1 MIRSDLMFFSTYYYN
16 PKTCRYERVKL
27 RWFDVLAYVLGVI
40 LTGTVFF
47 AGILA
52 LQNRIVKTENETR
65 LRQENAMLDKHRS
78 LLTAQLTDIES
89 TLNTLQSK
97 DKELAAKLFD
107 PSGDFQRDV
116 NTSFEKSEILLAEP
130 AEAQAIMDDLK
141 LKSSALATK
150 SASTNA
156 SFGRHF
162 NLRKKEIAML
172 QAMPSLM
179 PVSEKYS
186 DFLAS
191 GFGTRVHPIH
201 KGLFHHPGIDF
212 VAPRGTEVRAT
223 GSGEVV
229 AVHSS
234 KLEAGYGNYVE
245 VDHGHGFVTR
255 YAHLEEIRVRYGQH
269 IDKGATLGTVGS
281 SGGSVAPHV
290 HYEVIRDGENTDP
303 VHFMIERLSSA
314 DYKKLTALAKKQNQ
328 SLD

>member
-1 MIRSDLMFFSTYYYN
+1 MFFSTYYYN

-27 RWFDVLAYVLGVI
+27 RWFDVAAYALGVI

-52 LQNRIVKTENETR
+52 LQNRIVKTDKEIA
-65 LRQENAMLDKHRS
+65 LRAENAMLEKHRS
-78 LLTAQLTDIES
+78 VVTAEIVNIES
-89 TLNTLQSK
+89 TIQALHTK
-97 DKELAAKLFD
+97 DRELAEKLFD
-107 PSGDFQRDV
+107 GPGDFQRDANNAYEKGEILNADGV
-116 NTSFEKSEILLAEP
+116 DAQHIIDELKAKSTALAEKS
-130 AEAQAIMDDLK
+130 
-141 LKSSALATK
+141 S
-150 SASTNA
+150 STNA
-156 SFGRHF
+156 QFGQRF
-162 NLRKKEIAML
+162 NLSQKEIAML

-191 GFGTRVHPIH
+191 GFGKRIHPFH
-201 KGLFHHPGIDF
+201 KGLYHHPGIDI
-212 VAPRGTEVRAT
+212 VAPRGTDVRAT
-223 GSGEVV
+223 GAGEVV
-229 AVHSS
+229 GVHNS
-234 KLEAGYGNYVE
+234 KLEAGYGNYVDI
-245 VDHGHGFVTR
+245 DHGHGFVTR

-303 VHFMIERLSSA
+303 VHFMIEQLSSA

>member
-1 MIRSDLMFFSTYYYN
+1 MFFSTYYYN

-27 RWFDVLAYVLGVI
+27 RWFDVSAYVLGVV

-52 LQNRIVKTENETR
+52 LQNRIVKTDKEIE
-65 LRQENAMLDKHRS
+65 LRAENATLEKHKS
-78 LLTAQLTDIES
+78 LVTAQLVDIES
-89 TLNTLQSK
+89 TLSELQSK
-97 DKELAAKLFD
+97 DKELSAKLFD
-107 PSGDFQRDV
+107 ASSDFQRDV
-116 NTSFEKSEILLAEP
+116 NTSYEKSKILLADASE
-130 AEAQAIMDDLK
+130 AEEIMNTLRS
-141 LKSSALATK
+141 KSSVLAEK

-156 SFGRHF
+156 AFGRRF
-162 NLRKKEIAML
+162 NLHAKEIELL

-179 PVSEKYS
+179 PVAEKYS

-191 GFGTRVHPIH
+191 GFGKRIHPFH

-212 VAPRGTEVRAT
+212 VAPRGTDVRAT
-223 GSGEVV
+223 GSGEVI
-229 AVHSS
+229 AVHNS

-245 VDHGHGFVTR
+245 IDHGHGFITR

-269 IDKGATLGTVGS
+269 IDKGMPLGTVGS

-290 HYEVIRDGENTDP
+290 HYEVIRDGENADP
-303 VHFMIERLSSA
+303 VYFMIERLSSA
-314 DYKKLTALAKKQNQ
+314 DYKKLTVLAKKQNQ

>member
-1 MIRSDLMFFSTYYYN
+1 MFFSTYYYN

-52 LQNRIVKTENETR
+52 LQNRIVKTENEVK

-78 LLTAQLTDIES
+78 LLTAQLIDIES
-89 TLNTLQSK
+89 TLNQLQSK
-97 DKELAAKLFD
+97 DRELAAKLFD

-116 NTSFEKSEILLAEP
+116 NTSYEKSEILLAEP

-141 LKSSALATK
+141 LKSSALAAK

-179 PVSEKYS
+179 PVHEKYS

-201 KGLFHHPGIDF
+201 KGLFNHPGIDF

-223 GSGEVV
+223 GSGEII
-229 AVHSS
+229 AVHNS

-245 VDHGHGFVTR
+245 IDHGHGFVTR

-303 VHFMIERLSSA
+303 VHFMIERLSSG

>member
-1 MIRSDLMFFSTYYYN
+1 MFFSTYYYN

-27 RWFDVLAYVLGVI
+27 RWFDVAAYVLGVI

-52 LQNRIVKTENETR
+52 LQNRIVKTEREIE
-65 LRQENAMLDKHRS
+65 LRQENAMLDKHRT
-78 LLTAQLTDIES
+78 LLTAQLVDIES
-89 TLNTLQSK
+89 TLNQLQSK
-97 DKELAAKLFD
+97 DKELATKLFD
-107 PSGDFQRDV
+107 ASSDFQRDV
-116 NTSFEKSEILLAEP
+116 NTSFEKSEILQADAAQSQEIIHTLKAKSAALAE
-130 AEAQAIMDDLK
+130 
-141 LKSSALATK
+141 K
-150 SASTNA
+150 SARSNA
-156 SFGRHF
+156 AFGRQF
-162 NLRKKEIAML
+162 NLRKKDIDML

-186 DFLAS
+186 DYLAS
-191 GFGTRVHPIH
+191 GFGTRIHPFH

-223 GSGEVV
+223 GAGEVI
-229 AVHSS
+229 AVHNS

-245 VDHGHGFVTR
+245 IDHGHGFVTR

-269 IDKGATLGTVGS
+269 VDKESVLGTVGS

-290 HYEVIRDGENTDP
+290 HYEIMRDGENTDP

>member
-27 RWFDVLAYVLGVI
+27 RWFDALAYVLGVI

-52 LQNRIVKTENETR
+52 LQNRIVKTENEIE
-65 LRQENAMLDKHRS
+65 LRQENAMLDKHKS
-78 LLTAQLTDIES
+78 QVTAQLIDIES
-89 TLNTLQSK
+89 TLNQLQSK
-97 DKELAAKLFD
+97 DKELSAKLFD
-107 PSGDFQRDV
+107 ASSDFQRDV
-116 NTSFEKSEILLAEP
+116 NSSFEKSEIL
-130 AEAQAIMDDLK
+130 QADAAGARSIMDTLRA
-141 LKSSALATK
+141 KSSALAKK
-150 SASTNA
+150 SASSNA
-156 SFGRHF
+156 FGRRF
-162 NLRKKEIAML
+162 NLHTKEIDLL

-179 PVSEKYS
+179 PVTEKYS
-186 DFLAS
+186 DYLAS
-191 GFGTRVHPIH
+191 GFGTRIHPFH

-212 VAPRGTEVRAT
+212 VAPRGTDVRAT

-229 AVHSS
+229 AVHNS

-245 VDHGHGFVTR
+245 IDHGHGFVTR

-269 IDKGATLGTVGS
+269 IDKGMPLGTVGS

-290 HYEVIRDGENTDP
+290 HYEVIRDGENANP